1 MDGESPVRWT
11 EAVKVLRYEYVP
23 EEKDWACWLSMPIE
37 FQEQDQAIFLKD
49 FTWKAQTYI
58 NIYVYIY
65 IYIYIYMCVCV
76 VIYVYMCIYI
86 YIYICVSRYLN
97 VCIYIYI

>member
-49 FTWKAQTYI
+49 FTWKAVLWCGGCKLYHTLAE
-58 NIYVYIY
+58 
-65 IYIYIYMCVCV
+65 
-76 VIYVYMCIYI
+76 
-86 YIYICVSRYLN
+86 SRRCLRFPRD
-97 VCIYIYI
+97 